1 MLWKQLDSIPGV
13 GNNVLEVL
21 TWYSKKKS
29 KSDLADK
36 EYSNDVVE
44 HILYSPARGS
54 SLLYVA
60 MFPLASIL
68 SVDSTGLVIVTTDLV
83 LLNENRMSIDLVKT
97 DAVKSTQFSDVC
109 LFLLP
114 LSSSNSSV
122 VNLPTLSANSTKAS
136 KSSIQLTTMPYVSLA
151 ME

>member
-1 MLWKQLDSIPGV
+1 
-13 GNNVLEVL
+13 
-21 TWYSKKKS
+21 
-29 KSDLADK
+29 
-36 EYSNDVVE
+36 
-44 HILYSPARGS
+44 
-54 SLLYVA
+54 

-136 KSSIQLTTMPYVSLA
+136 KLSIQLTTMPYVSLA